1 MSALCCFPHKSL
13 IREDHNLMTN
23 NCKKYENC
31 FTILLIFQLSMYLLP
46 VLHFASLQF
55 KHK

>member
-23 NCKKYENC
+23 NYNKYENC
-31 FTILLIFQLSMYLLP
+31 FTILHDFPAFHVPATCFALRIFT
-46 VLHFASLQF
+46 V
-55 KHK
+55 